1 MKLYRVQANY
11 KNIYIDEM
19 LEAENDKA
27 ALEGFVK
34 KVAQVDVTEREGPG
48 FYNPDHLFLTF
59 EEVDRDATT
68 KVNIG
73 ETSIGV
79 TMGNQSVEQGRVT
92 PDMKW
97 MDIKKIK
104 DLRTKINDQSVEDAK
119 KGLYDIAS

>member
-1 MKLYRVQANY
+1 MKLYRVQAKY

-27 ALEGFVK
+27 VLEKFSK
-34 KVAQVDVTEREGPG
+34 KVDSGDVTEREGAG
-48 FYNPDHLFLTF
+48 FENPEFLFLTF

-79 TMGNQSVEQGRVT
+79 QMGQSSIGT
-92 PDMKW
+92 G
-97 MDIKKIK
+97 
-104 DLRTKINDQSVEDAK
+104 QSD
-119 KGLYDIAS
+119 S

>member
-19 LEAENDKA
+19 LEAENDRA

-34 KVAQVDVTEREGPG
+34 KVDSGDVTEREGPG

-68 KVNIG
+68 KIDIG
-73 ETSIGV
+73 KTSIGV
-79 TMGNQSVEQGRVT
+79 QVGKPSVG
-92 PDMKW
+92 
-97 MDIKKIK
+97 
-104 DLRTKINDQSVEDAK
+104 A
-119 KGLYDIAS
+119 G